1 MGLALGWKDWAWHA
15 LGWEECKLGLGIF
28 IKVLGKKMEMMTWQH
43 YINALAEISCKYRA
57 KPRFG

>member
-28 IKVLGKKMEMMTWQH
+28 IKVLGEKMEMMTWQH
-43 YINALAEISCKYRA
+43 YINALAEIS
-57 KPRFG
+57 